1 MQENKIPI
9 GTLLSFGV
17 LMGRNK
23 LFVRDEVTDKAL
35 QVFWK
40 KGYTDTSLK
49 DLEEATGVFK
59 PALYSEFGDKEGLF
73 IECVKFYRENYSSKL
88 QLLKEPFGWQN
99 IEDFLRSTFKNKVNR
114 GCFEASAFAR
124 DVPIVPSK
132 LRPLLEDSADKINV
146 AISENL
152 KAAGVKKQK
161 LESLTSTVFTFYCGM
176 SALAFVQP
184 RTMMEERLSY
194 FLNQIR
200 DISDL
205 KK

>member
-1 MQENKIPI
+1 
-9 GTLLSFGV
+9 
-17 LMGRNK
+17 MGRTK
-23 LFVRDEVTDKAL
+23 LFERDDVTDKAL

-73 IECVKFYRENYSSKL
+73 IECVKFYREHYSSKL
-88 QLLKEPFGWQN
+88 HLLKEPYGWTN

-124 DVPIVPSK
+124 DVPILPNK
-132 LRPLLEDSADKINV
+132 LKPLLEDSADKINT

-152 KAAGVKKQK
+152 QAAGVKKQK
-161 LESLTSTVFTFYCGM
+161 LDSLTSTVFTFYCGM
-176 SALAFVQP
+176 SALAFTQSRP
-184 RTMMEERLSY
+184 KMEERLSF
-194 FLNQIR
+194 FLDQLR
-200 DISDL
+200 EISGL
-205 KK
+205 K